1 MAITLGKLTVIVG
14 AGFLGSVLA
23 KDGGASK
30 VSDFLSGALK
40 IVFNHLQQE
49 DPPSKIKPQNDALMA
64 QVNSL
69 RAELQQFASSRSV
82 TVITGSSRSG
92 ARTYAMPI
100 LVIGA
105 VGYGYIWWKGWR
117 ISDLMF
123 ATRHSFS
130 DACIAIGKQLDQV
143 SSSLTAAKRHLS
155 SRIDRVDANLDECT
169 ALTAATKDE
178 VSQLRG
184 DLSTFVVDIESVH
197 HAVQCLETKI
207 GRIEEKQDFTNDG
220 VHQLCVFVQQLAEG
234 RHAGSTQGS
243 PSSSSRPALESPSV
257 LLSTSRTISLPSP
270 RLAIE
275 PACTS
280 QETPKISRSSQNAA
294 LASGLKD
301 LQEISNLTMSSE
313 LEEAPNGA
321 VVSESRSNVPSNSSS
336 SSGLSGWRL
345 PVLNASFITRT
356 RSATYSFR

>member
-1 MAITLGKLTVIVG
+1 
-14 AGFLGSVLA
+14 
-23 KDGGASK
+23 
-30 VSDFLSGALK
+30 
-40 IVFNHLQQE
+40 
-49 DPPSKIKPQNDALMA
+49 
-64 QVNSL
+64 
-69 RAELQQFASSRSV
+69 
-82 TVITGSSRSG
+82 
-92 ARTYAMPI
+92 
-100 LVIGA
+100 
-105 VGYGYIWWKGWR
+105 
-117 ISDLMF
+117 
-123 ATRHSFS
+123 
-130 DACIAIGKQLDQV
+130 
-143 SSSLTAAKRHLS
+143 AAKKHLS

-220 VHQLCVFVQQLAEG
+220 VHQLCVFVQQLEER

-280 QETPKISRSSQNAA
+280 QETPK
-294 LASGLKD
+294 D
-301 LQEISNLTMSSE
+301 LQEISDLTKSSE
-313 LEEAPNGA
+313 LEEAANGA
-321 VVSESRSNVPSNSSS
+321 VVSDSRSNMPSNSSS
-336 SSGLSGWRL
+336 SSGRSGWSF